1 MRATIRRVVALL
13 TGLGTLVTLALAGG
27 AGVRGW

>member
-1 MRATIRRVVALL
+1 MRATLRRVAALL
-13 TGLGTLVTLALAGG
+13 VSLGSIVALALAGG